1 MGHTGT
7 LITIDSVL
15 EKLEEEGVVD
25 IFGTVSKIRQER
37 MNMVQTVVNMH
48 MYVFGVMGKEYY
60 VAVHTYAHLYKWHIS
75 QRLFPAPPTPS
86 LQEQYI
92 FIHDAVLEC
101 DLW

>member
-25 IFGTVSKIRQER
+25 IFGTVSKIRQQR
-37 MNMVQTVVNMH
+37 MNMVQTVVSIH
-48 MYVFGVMGKEYY
+48 MYVFGV
-60 VAVHTYAHLYKWHIS
+60 VAVYTYAHLYKWHIS

-86 LQEQYI
+86 LQEQNI
-92 FIHDAVLEC
+92 FIHDAVLHGVS